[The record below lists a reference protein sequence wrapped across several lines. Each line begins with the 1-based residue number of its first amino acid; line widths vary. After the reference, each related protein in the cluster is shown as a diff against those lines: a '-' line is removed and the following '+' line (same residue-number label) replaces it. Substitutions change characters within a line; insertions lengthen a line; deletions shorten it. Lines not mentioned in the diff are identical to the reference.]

1 MDLQTLLLLCALLL
15 LAAVVLLAVLLFR
28 QGHTRRELSDGL
40 RNQEERFTQL
50 GRSLLEELD
59 AQRDDTID
67 SLNAANGQLLNTLTS
82 VGQSQNNLLESVQRQ
97 VLLSTR
103 NQSEQFGQLSGTLRD
118 SLGRLETRMDA
129 LRQETDRQLEQM
141 RHTVDDKLTE
151 SLDKRLTNSF
161 ARVTEQ
167 LEKVYQGLG
176 EMQNLAVGVGD
187 LKKVLTNV
195 KTRGIW
201 GEMQLGSLLAEL
213 LSPGQYETNVA
224 VVPGAAERVEF
235 AVKLPGKGAAVWL
248 PIDSKF
254 PQETYLRLLE
264 AGQSGDAA
272 AVDEAK
278 KALAAA
284 IRTEGRRI
292 SGKYVRPPYTTDFAL
307 MFLPVEGLYAEA
319 VQQSDLTEVLQRDYR
334 VVVAGPSTLAALL
347 NALQMGFRTLAIEQ
361 RSGEVWRLLGAVK
374 ADFGRFADT
383 LEKTQQR
390 LQQASESID
399 SAYARTRSIQKRL
412 GDVEIPLPVGEDSS
426 VLP

>member
-1 MDLQTLLLLCALLL
+1 MDLHTLLLLCVCLL
-15 LAAVVLLAVLLFR
+15 LAAIVLLAVLLFR
-28 QGHTRRELSDGL
+28 QGRIRRDLADGMDRQGDQLTR
-40 RNQEERFTQL
+40 L
-50 GRSLLEELD
+50 GHSLLDGLD
-59 AQRDDTID
+59 AQRDDTVE
-67 SLNAANGQLLNTLTS
+67 SLNSANSQILNTLSS
-82 VGQSQNNLLESVQRQ
+82 VGQSQNSLLESVQRQ

-103 NQSEQFGQLSGTLRD
+103 NQAEQFTQLSGAVSD
-118 SLGRLETRMDA
+118 HLGRLEARMDA
-129 LRQETDRQLEQM
+129 MRQENSQQLEQM

-151 SLDKRLTNSF
+151 SIDKRLTNSF

-224 VVPGAAERVEF
+224 VVPGSSERVEF
-235 AVKLPGKGAAVWL
+235 AVKLPGKDATVWL

-254 PQETYLRLLE
+254 PQESYLRLRD
-264 AGQSGDAA
+264 ATQNGDAA
-272 AVDEAK
+272 GADAAR

-284 IRTEGRRI
+284 IRNEGRRI
-292 SGKYVRPPYTTDFAL
+292 SGKYVKPPYTTDFAL

-319 VQQSDLTEVLQRDYR
+319 VQQPDLTEALQRECR

-361 RSGEVWRLLGAVK
+361 RSGEVWRLLSAVK
-374 ADFGRFADT
+374 AEFGRFADT

-399 SAYARTRSIQKRL
+399 SAYARTRSIQKQL
-412 GDVEIPLPVGEDSS
+412 GNVEIPLMDAGDDT
-426 VLP
+426 L

>member
-1 MDLQTLLLLCALLL
+1 MDLHTLLLLCVCLL
-15 LAAVVLLAVLLFR
+15 LAAIVLLAVLLFR
-28 QGHTRRELSDGL
+28 QGRIRRDLADGMARQSDQLTR
-40 RNQEERFTQL
+40 L
-50 GRSLLEELD
+50 GHSLLDGLD
-59 AQRDDTID
+59 AQRDDTVE
-67 SLNAANGQLLNTLTS
+67 SLNSANSQILNTLSS
-82 VGQSQNNLLESVQRQ
+82 VGQSQNSLLESVQRQ

-103 NQSEQFGQLSGTLRD
+103 NQAEQFTQLSGAVSD
-118 SLGRLETRMDA
+118 HLGRLEARMDA
-129 LRQETDRQLEQM
+129 MRQENSQQLEQM

-151 SLDKRLTNSF
+151 SIDKRLTNSF

-224 VVPGAAERVEF
+224 VVPGSSERVEF
-235 AVKLPGKGAAVWL
+235 AVKLPGKDAAVWL

-254 PQETYLRLLE
+254 PQESYLRLLD
-264 AGQSGDAA
+264 ATQNGDAA
-272 AVDEAK
+272 GADAAR

-284 IRTEGRRI
+284 IRNEGRRI
-292 SGKYVRPPYTTDFAL
+292 SGKYVKPPYTTDFAL

-319 VQQSDLTEVLQRDYR
+319 VQQPDLTEALQRECR

-361 RSGEVWRLLGAVK
+361 RSGEVWRLLSAVK
-374 ADFGRFADT
+374 AEFGRFADT

-399 SAYARTRSIQKRL
+399 SAYARTRSIQKQL
-412 GDVEIPLPVGEDSS
+412 GNVEIPLMDAGDDT
-426 VLP
+426 L

>member
-412 GDVEIPLPVGEDSS
+412 GDVEIPLPVGDESDGLS
-426 VLP
+426 

>member
-1 MDLQTLLLLCALLL
+1 MDLHTLLLLCVCLL
-15 LAAVVLLAVLLFR
+15 LAAIVLLAVLLFR
-28 QGHTRRELSDGL
+28 QGRIRRDLADGMDRQGDQLTR
-40 RNQEERFTQL
+40 L
-50 GRSLLEELD
+50 GHSLLDGLD
-59 AQRDDTID
+59 AQRDDTVE
-67 SLNAANGQLLNTLTS
+67 SLNSANSQILNTLSS
-82 VGQSQNNLLESVQRQ
+82 VGQSQNSLLESVQRQ

-103 NQSEQFGQLSGTLRD
+103 NQAEQFTQLSGAVSD
-118 SLGRLETRMDA
+118 HLGRLEARMDA
-129 LRQETDRQLEQM
+129 MRQENSQQLEQM

-151 SLDKRLTNSF
+151 SIDKRLTNSF

-224 VVPGAAERVEF
+224 VVPGSSERVEF
-235 AVKLPGKGAAVWL
+235 AVKLPGKDAAVWL

-254 PQETYLRLLE
+254 PQESYLRLLD
-264 AGQSGDAA
+264 ATQNGDAA
-272 AVDEAK
+272 GADAAR

-284 IRTEGRRI
+284 IRNEGRRI
-292 SGKYVRPPYTTDFAL
+292 SGKYVKPPYTTDFAL

-319 VQQSDLTEVLQRDYR
+319 VQQPDLTEALQRECR

-361 RSGEVWRLLGAVK
+361 RSGEVWRLLSAVK
-374 ADFGRFADT
+374 AEFGRFADT

-399 SAYARTRSIQKRL
+399 SAYARTRSIQKQL
-412 GDVEIPLPVGEDSS
+412 GNVEIPLMDAGDDT
-426 VLP
+426 L